1 MRVLHVLCIWSGA
14 HTVHTCT
21 LRAGSS
27 ANTNSNTMMLL
38 QTFLVLLLAA
48 GTTTAAPSKC
58 DASKFTAASNELCL
72 GEAGLSLGM
81 SQKSKIGDATGLN
94 LNAIDAYK
102 KFRGESGTIF
112 DAQLRKALN
121 STKGGSPDVM
131 GVLSAWMGSDSFK
144 YVACCVEE
152 GVYAAMES
160 LNGKA
165 PISKSDKLLDH
176 PFVLLTPHAPP
187 LYHPQN
193 IRHQRRDSCGRIRAA
208 PDYHVRG

>member
-1 MRVLHVLCIWSGA
+1 MVICSHGTHVLLYVQVQVP
-14 HTVHTCT
+14 TQPT
-21 LRAGSS
+21 
-27 ANTNSNTMMLL
+27 TMMLL
-38 QTFLVLLLAA
+38 QMFLVLAA
-48 GTTTAAPSKC
+48 GTTAGSASAEC

-112 DAQLRKALN
+112 DTQLRKALN

-131 GVLSAWMGSDSFK
+131 GVLSAWMGSESFK

-152 GVYAAMES
+152 GVYTAIES
-160 LNGKA
+160 LHVHT
-165 PISKSDKLLDH
+165 LLAH

-187 LYHPQN
+187 LHPPQN
-193 IRHQRRDSCGRIRAA
+193 IRHQRRDSCGRLRAA